1 MRGSLLDSVIR
12 GFGRRIAW
20 LVVVLVLAGIS
31 AGARLVWN
39 QLNPSS
45 RTIVIPEKSGSVASA
60 RSRIAPARV
69 ASTQPGVPV
78 SAAAPSAHPVSAAA
92 KSPANATP
100 GVKAPANPTSGM
112 TAAAAAGTSGAAA
125 KPSPASTPASK
136 PGAIAAAA
144 SKPGSPAS
152 APVAYGPPAPAAAPA
167 GLHAAA
173 ASATPPA
180 ITSRPVSAAQGPSA
194 KPAPGAALASHLDE
208 QLTYQYETVGRRDPF
223 QPIVG
228 GTFVPS
234 DLGGDAPMDI
244 GGVKVVGIVWGDE
257 DKFAMVED
265 ARGQSNVLRVGDR
278 IQNGVVTGLK
288 KDGVIVTLT
297 VDGQSQTVT
306 IPLTKKG
313 DQSNGNR

>member
-20 LVVVLVLAGIS
+20 VAVVLVVAGVS

-39 QLNPSS
+39 QMNPSS
-45 RTIVIPEKSGSVASA
+45 KTITIPEAKSTAAAGSRSANGPVASSKPGPA
-60 RSRIAPARV
+60 VATPAP
-69 ASTQPGVPV
+69 G
-78 SAAAPSAHPVSAAA
+78 AAPSAHPVTASA
-92 KSPANATP
+92 
-100 GVKAPANPTSGM
+100 KAPANAVPGKPTSN
-112 TAAAAAGTSGAAA
+112 AAPSNAAQSNAAAGSAVAA
-125 KPSPASTPASK
+125 KPGANATAAK
-136 PGAIAAAA
+136 PGA
-144 SKPGSPAS
+144 PAP
-152 APVAYGPPAPAAAPA
+152 AVAYGPPAPVAPATPA
-167 GLHAAA
+167 GLKASP
-173 ASATPPA
+173 ASALTPA
-180 ITSRPVSAAQGPSA
+180 VTSRPVSATRAPNA
-194 KPAPGAALASHLDE
+194 TPAPGAPTSSHLDE

-228 GTFVPS
+228 GAFVGA
-234 DLGGDAPMDI
+234 DVGGDAPMDI
-244 GGVKVVGIVWGDE
+244 GGVKVVGVVWGSE

-313 DQSNGNR
+313 DQSNANR

>member
-39 QLNPSS
+39 QMNPSS
-45 RTIVIPEKSGSVASA
+45 RTITIPEKGGSVASA
-60 RSRIAPARV
+60 RSRIAPAQL
-69 ASTQPGVPV
+69 ASTKPGVPV

-100 GVKAPANPTSGM
+100 GVKAPANPTSGV
-112 TAAAAAGTSGAAA
+112 TAAAGAGAPGAAA
-125 KPSPASTPASK
+125 KPSPASTLASK

-144 SKPGSPAS
+144 SKPGSPAP
-152 APVAYGPPAPAAAPA
+152 APAAYGPPAPAAAPA
-167 GLHAAA
+167 GLQAAA
-173 ASATPPA
+173 ASATSPA

-194 KPAPGAALASHLDE
+194 KSAPGAALASHLDE

-228 GTFVPS
+228 GGFVAS
-234 DLGGDAPMDI
+234 DVGGDAPMDI

-297 VDGQSQTVT
+297 IDGQSQTVT